1 VSAAVL
7 TVYPT
12 ALKVEEVLQARASAG
27 DPSLGHR
34 FTTFPE
40 LIDALDRE
48 SDGLPVA
55 PDTLAVVLVHQALV
69 DEGSERVVEHPG
81 LASSVLRALG
91 ELKAACLTPEAIAE
105 VGRAASPGDV
115 QQRLGWLARVAAAYA
130 DRLRRADRVDRHDRA
145 RRVLASLEAHLTS
158 GTRPR
163 VLTGVE
169 RLVIAEIYDY
179 SPAQS
184 LIARALIQLVGDAE
198 LVTLAHPQNV
208 DASRFVELTW
218 NRFVDDPDVA
228 DKVLP
233 DFVVRGGRVGTLSQ
247 VLAAVF
253 VEPKPPP
260 ATESD
265 GRVRIVAAPSRTAE
279 VVEVGR
285 RVRAA
290 LAAGIAPERIAIL
303 ALSLRTYRPLLE
315 DMARRQRLPLVF
327 REPRGLG
334 EHGSVQAVVRL
345 AHAVADGLPR
355 DAVVAALESPY
366 FADAPPGARAVLA
379 AVGYVD
385 GATMPLAE
393 CVARSERPAG
403 DSRRTPAT
411 RHAPAVTAAVQRLA
425 ALGRA
430 RTVAAHAVALRAA
443 LGQLGWTLPG
453 TDAIVGEAPS
463 EGVALAA
470 LDRLLGE
477 LADAVSAAGDRPIAF
492 ARFLA
497 LLESAIELG
506 EADAP
511 GPAVAGV
518 RVLPIADARG
528 LDFDEVF
535 LLGLDDGTFPAAV
548 REDGMLPDAARR
560 AVNRDGPAEVLRT
573 LATVTTPAALGRL
586 LRLRADR
593 AAEDPFLFYLALST
607 AEQRVVVTYPL
618 RDDDGG
624 LLVRSPFIDELT
636 SIVGEAVE
644 TSPAETAAL
653 ETAADAGALLSA
665 AVTAA
670 VAGQPGVLAAAATR
684 VPAEALRHLLTRI
697 RTERRRARYFLLDGA
712 RDREAKDALA
722 DAFVGRLAPD
732 ETRRE
737 RLRLAPWSAT
747 ALDELGACGFRFFAR
762 RVLRLGETTTGDEA
776 LDVREQGLLVHRLL
790 ELVLREAD
798 PLPSDPGAAAAW
810 ARSVAESLRPTIA
823 AELRP
828 ADARLFDLAW
838 AEAVRAVAEVV
849 ADEAAEPA
857 RGDAI
862 RRRLLEWRFR
872 FTIPDH
878 RACPPAERL
887 DVGIDGK
894 LDRADV
900 WIDGAGRVVAAR
912 VLDYKNSKRERA
924 HNARLD
930 PAGALGT
937 MSFQIPLY
945 AMALKEASDLTWE
958 AQAEMEGGYVLL
970 RGGRKLL
977 MREMPEALLA
987 LTPET
992 RRAAGDDPE
1001 APIASRVVDLVADA
1015 VAGRFDVE
1023 PRECDPYCAYRH
1035 TCRYEPPPEEDE

>member
-1 VSAAVL
+1 V
-7 TVYPT
+7 
-12 ALKVEEVLQARASAG
+12 
-27 DPSLGHR
+27 
-34 FTTFPE
+34 
-40 LIDALDRE
+40 
-48 SDGLPVA
+48 VA
-55 PDTLAVVLVHQALV
+55 
-69 DEGSERVVEHPG
+69 
-81 LASSVLRALG
+81 
-91 ELKAACLTPEAIAE
+91 
-105 VGRAASPGDV
+105 
-115 QQRLGWLARVAAAYA
+115 
-130 DRLRRADRVDRHDRA
+130 
-145 RRVLASLEAHLTS
+145 
-158 GTRPR
+158 
-163 VLTGVE
+163 GVE

-233 DFVVRGGRVGTLSQ
+233 DFVVRGGRVGTLSR
-247 VLAAVF
+247 VLGAVF
-253 VEPKPPP
+253 AEPKPPP
-260 ATESD
+260 AAQSD

-290 LAAGIAPERIAIL
+290 LAAGVAPERIAIL
-303 ALSLRTYRPLLE
+303 ALSLRAYRPLLE

-355 DAVVAALESPY
+355 DVVVAALESPY
-366 FADAPPGARAVLA
+366 FADAPPGVRAVLA

-393 CVARSERPAG
+393 CMARSERPAS
-403 DSRRTPAT
+403 DSRRTQAT
-411 RHAPAVTAAVQRLA
+411 DRRRRHAPGVAAAVQRLA

-430 RTVAAHAVALRAA
+430 RTVAAHAAALRAA
-443 LGQLGWTLPG
+443 LGELGWTLPG
-453 TDAIVGEAPS
+453 TDAIVGEAAS

-477 LADAVSAAGDRPIAF
+477 LAETAGAAGERPIAF

-506 EADAP
+506 EADGP
-511 GPAVAGV
+511 GPAAAGV

-528 LDFDEVF
+528 LDFDDVF

-644 TSPAETAAL
+644 TSPAETAAI

-684 VPAEALRHLLTRI
+684 VPADVLRHLLTRI

-762 RVLRLGETTTGDEA
+762 RVLRLGQVTAGNET

-790 ELVLREAD
+790 EMVLRAAD

-849 ADEAAEPA
+849 ADEAVEPA

-862 RRRLLEWRFR
+862 RQRLLEWRFR

-912 VLDYKNSKRERA
+912 VLDYKNSKRERS

-945 AMALKEASDLTWE
+945 AMALKAASDLTWE
-958 AQAEMEGGYVLL
+958 AQAEIEGGYVLL

-977 MREMPEALLA
+977 MREMPQALLA

-992 RRAAGDDPE
+992 GRAPGGDQE